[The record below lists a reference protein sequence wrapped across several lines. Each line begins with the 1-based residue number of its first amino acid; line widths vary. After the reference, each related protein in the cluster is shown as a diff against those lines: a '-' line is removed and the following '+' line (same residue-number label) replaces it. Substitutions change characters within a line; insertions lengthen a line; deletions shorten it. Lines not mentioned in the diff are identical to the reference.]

1 MSNGLKL
8 AAPEGV
14 PYIDAEREFD
24 FPAAAVFAAHSDPE
38 VFRQWIGPRELST
51 RIDEFDCRS
60 GGTYRFV
67 QQGTDGRE
75 YAFRGVFHTVR
86 DNAFILQTFEYEG
99 YPDLVTLEFS
109 AFEDLPGGRCRLTG
123 RSVYPSVEARAKFLA
138 DGMEAGIAAGYQQL
152 DELLGDAGQ

>member
-123 RSVYPSVEARAKFLA
+123 RSVYPRVEARAKFLA